1 MALRVGGATPCSSRC
16 LAGSGAPGALH
27 SVPIC
32 PRPPGLAAGGAA
44 GAGAEVD
51 KSPSCASSSQASG
64 SISPSSGQDPDS
76 SSQTRRQRG
85 SASGGSPG
93 ASRPRPLLH
102 PRISRPPSAHTQCRA
117 PRSLAETPEIVPTA
131 PRATPSAQP
140 PPGGAFKP
148 EAGPEV
154 NTATPFPQVLN
165 GDLRPEKGKCA
176 SGQQGGREGWG
187 APAPRAALPRSAGLS
202 SCPEANDVGT
212 VGCEVGPLTV
222 FFTSPHSLPGCHR
235 PCDVGEPRPSR
246 LHTAEPQGLPPGHS
260 PHWAS

>member
-1 MALRVGGATPCSSRC
+1 MGRLLAHPDASLGREPPALCTPC
-16 LAGSGAPGALH
+16 P
-27 SVPIC
+27 SVPG
-32 PRPPGLAAGGAA
+32 PRGSQREGQPELEPRWTNPPAVRPPLRPQGLFLHPPGRTPTHPARLGDRG
-44 GAGAEVD
+44 
-51 KSPSCASSSQASG
+51 
-64 SISPSSGQDPDS
+64 
-76 SSQTRRQRG
+76 G

-165 GDLRPEKGKCA
+165 GDLRPEKGKPA

-187 APAPRAALPRSAGLS
+187 VPAPQAALPRSAGLS